1 MAREYGLEACID
13 RAEEVDDR
21 YQDRPLLCYYPV
33 FNLTQCEEIE
43 EIGEAPIEE

>member
-1 MAREYGLEACID
+1 MAGYGFEACID

-21 YQDRPLLCYYPV
+21 YLDRPLVCYYPV

-43 EIGEAPIEE
+43 EIGEVYIGE